1 MGRRESGA
9 SVVSKKPTLYSATV
23 IALLGLYAS
32 ARAEDMSWFCSVA
45 DPTTSKPQ
53 IVVYKIINDN
63 LIVNDWKNRLSNSKN
78 EGDVLQIL
86 ENNSQ
91 GIIAVRAKGPA
102 ETRSTIST
110 RVVLIDRSMGQ
121 VRDIAASING
131 PLDEIQG
138 TCLPGN

>member
-1 MGRRESGA
+1 
-9 SVVSKKPTLYSATV
+9 VSMKPALYSWTV
-23 IALLGLYAS
+23 IALLGLCS
-32 ARAEDMSWFCSVA
+32 LARADEGSWFCSVA

-53 IVVYKIINDN
+53 IVVYKIVNGN
-63 LIVNDWKNRLSNSKN
+63 LIVNDWRNRLSNSKN

-91 GIIAVRAKGPA
+91 GIIAIRAKGPA

-110 RVVLIDRSMGQ
+110 RVVLIDRAMGQ

-131 PLDEIQG
+131 PIDEIQG
-138 TCLPGN
+138 SCLPGN